1 MERIR
6 VGLTG
11 LGLILLLVFIAAA
24 GMRPTR
30 SVALSGG
37 AGETLSALGVAP
49 SQGPPQPAPRQP
61 AKASAARLTAHP

>member
-30 SVALSGG
+30 SVTPANSG
-37 AGETLSALGVAP
+37 GETLSVLGVAP
-49 SQGPPQPAPRQP
+49 SEGAPAR
-61 AKASAARLTAHP
+61 KSAAPASSAKPATLAR

>member
-30 SVALSGG
+30 SLTPANSG
-37 AGETLSALGVAP
+37 GETLSVLGVAP
-49 SQGPPQPAPRQP
+49 AEGHVSSKP
-61 AKASAARLTAHP
+61 ASAPKAKPTQ

>member
-1 MERIR
+1 MERVR

-30 SVALSGG
+30 SVTPANS
-37 AGETLSALGVAP
+37 AGETLSVLGVAP
-49 SQGPPQPAPRQP
+49 GEGAPAHLSANPAPTREP
-61 AKASAARLTAHP
+61 ASAR